1 MPRQLLSSDGHLSCL
16 SDAAARQSI
25 MLQGAEG
32 VGDGAVPVPLLDSGR
47 LQRITELLEQTAAA
61 FGLESMADQRR
72 DALLKDG
79 LPRGDIGTQLRFATA
94 TALEGVADFAT
105 RLFDLKWFDAPLPI
119 SILAEGV
126 AQLLSGKSA
135 DALRT
140 LLVADD
146 DLGDQEKEAALLEPL
161 FWPPSAAVPDAAAP
175 PPLAGSVLLAM
186 DGGADDE
193 GNMMACLKRCDPQTL
208 RQLKA
213 VSAGWQQRARHALFD
228 RLCSRQG
235 PRPERLDDVEE
246 LDVEELQHVGRH
258 ELVAAVRQMP
268 NLARLRGY
276 GFTVELQAVRQAE
289 GGVDDNDDGADDA
302 PLGGE
307 TLRSCIQGEGEPPHE
322 LLLAAVACA
331 ARGTVRGVPVQ
342 RLREDDLVD
351 GEKGRLYLS
360 GLGIISIEL
369 LSLMLPTAASVRHL
383 GCVTGTT
390 PVPLAQPAFSP
401 PPHHSAHS
409 LVSLLSHPSNP
420 VPHSQCQKQPHQ
432 SRGRH

>member
-161 FWPPSAAVPDAAAP
+161 FWPPSAAVPEGCCGASAARRICTA
-175 PPLAGSVLLAM
+175 
-186 DGGADDE
+186 
-193 GNMMACLKRCDPQTL
+193 
-208 RQLKA
+208 
-213 VSAGWQQRARHALFD
+213 
-228 RLCSRQG
+228 
-235 PRPERLDDVEE
+235 
-246 LDVEELQHVGRH
+246 
-258 ELVAAVRQMP
+258 
-268 NLARLRGY
+268 GY
-276 GFTVELQAVRQAE
+276 GR
-289 GGVDDNDDGADDA
+289 
-302 PLGGE
+302 
-307 TLRSCIQGEGEPPHE
+307 R
-322 LLLAAVACA
+322 
-331 ARGTVRGVPVQ
+331 RR
-342 RLREDDLVD
+342 
-351 GEKGRLYLS
+351 
-360 GLGIISIEL
+360 
-369 LSLMLPTAASVRHL
+369 
-383 GCVTGTT
+383 
-390 PVPLAQPAFSP
+390 
-401 PPHHSAHS
+401 
-409 LVSLLSHPSNP
+409 
-420 VPHSQCQKQPHQ
+420 
-432 SRGRH
+432 